1 MKKFLEEVFKYFWI
15 PLILALVSY
24 IFFQLK
30 DMVLGIIVLVGLS
43 AIYTLVR
50 LYFVHKKWW
59 LLIILIVVVFA
70 SGGIYFLRAPAITL
84 TVNDQ
89 EVTGTSV
96 SVNGG
101 LVTINPA
108 PQSNGLYIKGTV
120 VTLTVAPSAGYDW
133 KDWTGTDDNA
143 VNPTTVTM
151 NVDKKVQVNFHT
163 RFTLVINNQMVIGS
177 FVSFNEGS
185 VTVSPPPDGDGKYS
199 DGTVVT
205 LTART
210 DAGYDWKGWLST
222 SNDNANPT
230 QIMMSGNKNVTVDF
244 GQRFSLTVGN
254 QLVIGPVV
262 SFPEGSVTI
271 NPAPDDDGKYAIGT
285 QITLTANPETGYGWK
300 SWTGTGKDTTNPVT
314 ITINSDK
321 HVAVSFQMRFLLS
334 INNQP
339 VTGASIDFGGGSVAA
354 NPAPG
359 DDGRYTKDTITM
371 LTATPSAG
379 YRFDKWSGDVSDKVT
394 SVSITMNTNKSI
406 SVTFIKVYNVNTAV
420 SPSGSGA
427 VSPTGGTYDEGSSVT
442 LTATPATGYRFIKW
456 SGDVSDTVTPLVIP
470 INADKNITANFIK
483 VYTLTTSASPAE
495 GGSVSPADGTYDE
508 GSTVTLNAVPAA
520 GYIFE
525 KWSGDVSGNVTPATL
540 TMDGNKN
547 VIASFSVSP

>member
-1 MKKFLEEVFKYFWI
+1 
-15 PLILALVSY
+15 
-24 IFFQLK
+24 
-30 DMVLGIIVLVGLS
+30 
-43 AIYTLVR
+43 
-50 LYFVHKKWW
+50 
-59 LLIILIVVVFA
+59 
-70 SGGIYFLRAPAITL
+70 
-84 TVNDQ
+84 
-89 EVTGTSV
+89 
-96 SVNGG
+96 
-101 LVTINPA
+101 
-108 PQSNGLYIKGTV
+108 
-120 VTLTVAPSAGYDW
+120 
-133 KDWTGTDDNA
+133 
-143 VNPTTVTM
+143 M

-177 FVSFNEGS
+177 FISFNEGS

-230 QIMMSGNKNVTVDF
+230 QITMSGNKNVTVDF

-271 NPAPDDDGKYAIGT
+271 NPAPGDDGKYAIGT
-285 QITLTANPETGYGWK
+285 EITLTASPETGYGWK

-339 VTGASIDFGGGSVAA
+339 VTGASIDFSGGSVAA

-379 YRFDKWSGDVSDKVT
+379 HRFDKWSGDVSDKVT
-394 SVSITMNTNKSI
+394 SVSITMNSNKSI

-420 SPSGSGA
+420 SPSGGGTI
-427 VSPTGGTYDEGSSVT
+427 SPTGGTYDEGSSVT
-442 LTATPATGYRFIKW
+442 LTATPATGYRFTKW

-470 INADKNITANFIK
+470 MNADKSVTANFIK

-495 GGSVSPADGTYDE
+495 GGSVSPADSTYDE

-525 KWSGDVSGNVTPATL
+525 KWSGDVSGNVTPANL

-547 VIASFSVSP
+547 VTAMFIISP